1 MFFRQIVTIF
11 VLETSYFVFCSF
23 QLLAND
29 CLDLYELLSSDL
41 AYNSNFGIYI
51 MLHFVLSFAHFCV
64 FSLLVSF
71 PDDTSRFYI
80 QTFVRVLLVREF
92 TKFALILGLNE
103 NSINDKII

>member
-29 CLDLYELLSSDL
+29 CLDLYESLSSDL

-51 MLHFVLSFAHFCV
+51 MLHFVLRFAHFCV

-80 QTFVRVLLVREF
+80 QTPTDYNFEGYCPCVAELLSVYF
-92 TKFALILGLNE
+92 
-103 NSINDKII
+103 